1 MKVVI
6 TSPCSASKIIQ
17 YGLKSWP
24 IWECEPSKFQWFYE
38 DKEICL
44 IIEGQAI
51 ITTQKREIHEI
62 KAGDLVE
69 FPAGLSCEWDV
80 KKSIKKH
87 YRLGS

>member
-1 MKVVI
+1 MKVII
-6 TSPCSASKIIQ
+6 TSPCSASTIIQ
-17 YGLKSWP
+17 YGIKSWP
-24 IWECEPSKFQWFYE
+24 IWECEPSKFQWFYD

-51 ITTQKREIHEI
+51 ITTQKREIYEI

-69 FPAGLSCEWDV
+69 FPAGLSCQWEV